1 MVRGGLGSGVEHAVD
16 DVVEHLGLD
25 RAQQQLHL
33 AGGAHHRSGGLTGDI
48 EAVEHIARVVADL
61 RERERVLVD
70 ETLERVV
77 AARPGDADE
86 LGLAGPPLCCLLD
99 RGGFSIT
106 RASTRCPKP
115 KSHWAFGKSFSQ
127 RETRLRSNDVCG
139 NIIERCYF
147 SDR

>member
-1 MVRGGLGSGVEHAVD
+1 LTDECPRGLRRN
-16 DVVEHLGLD
+16 VVLAED
-25 RAQQQLHL
+25 RC
-33 AGGAHHRSGGLTGDI
+33 S
-48 EAVEHIARVVADL
+48 RVIKIVKGQRMTINEFAIRTVGPVPCHTNDADL
-61 RERERVLVD
+61 SAELF
-70 ETLERVV
+70 
-77 AARPGDADE
+77 AD
-86 LGLAGPPLCCLLD
+86 LLD